1 VFLCSRRHSALLHFF
16 LDDDDDDESS
26 DEEESDDDAS
36 AASSCQSA
44 AEDDEEPVPTQMM
57 DCFTEFKYWYKRHW
71 TFYRNKLLT
80 AYVRVAYVLS
90 PHPKVHAD
98 AKANIEVE
106 DRLAC
111 ESLLVKLFL
120 PGFVEDNEVWER
132 RKAAIVD
139 KFLSELQD
147 FQNKSGYFKTMS
159 IWIAA
164 EDPNLPSHRWHQRY
178 SLLFTDYL
186 GKLGCIV
193 CSKMTGIGEAE
204 RMWKENKKTRG
215 GQRCRLSTDK
225 TKKQATIS
233 AAHSMNKSK
242 ARNASAKR
250 RGKLMDDEDFKA
262 MKMGK

>member
-1 VFLCSRRHSALLHFF
+1 MFLCSRRHSALLHFF
-16 LDDDDDDESS
+16 LDDDDDESS

-120 PGFVEDNEVWER
+120 PGFVEDNEMWEC

-250 RGKLMDDEDFKA
+250 QGKLMDDEDFKA